1 MPHSFIFRKLV
12 QDRFLEKL
20 GIQSTQSEH
29 PIFDNMALN
38 TWYNKKKFKEAKLK
52 QIWWNRVWC
61 YICFG
66 WNVLLEGTI
75 VVKPKRHFSVL
86 DDGGNSVIYMLLHYL

>member
-38 TWYNKKKFKEAKLK
+38 T
-52 QIWWNRVWC
+52 
-61 YICFG
+61 
-66 WNVLLEGTI
+66 
-75 VVKPKRHFSVL
+75 
-86 DDGGNSVIYMLLHYL
+86 